1 MASQAS
7 GSNLNRPSFA
17 KVVAMPALAKSQNPS
32 VNPDEPEHQ
41 MNTDFEN
48 PQVTPASQP
57 DLEEQHN
64 APLDDYIQ
72 GIEDGVERLS
82 MNEKHELEFSQ
93 PSSEGLQREASFD
106 DDQTHLSNS
115 STKPTS
121 FDSKS
126 MASVTTFAMD
136 EKDSLRPDD
145 SASVQAADEDDSLS
159 GPASGAPNS
168 LTSSEA
174 GGRVYRD
181 NLKDGILQ
189 RQRGVLPMPIQR
201 FPDGDIGI
209 TGAIPPD
216 SVANNFIISNQPDFV
231 PGKSLNGYA
240 LDPDEKLLEAMGTPK
255 DRLFILQLE
264 EMIRDFI
271 QDSKEQSLELPP
283 SNAFGR
289 LLAHKLGDYY
299 HLTHFVDNNVTSVR
313 LHRTPFCRLPTP
325 LSVLRPVESHNTP
338 PPNAPAMKI
347 MRRNEIS
354 GDRNLAGENG
364 TSSSGPS
371 KPVSE
376 AGVDG
381 GNEEDR
387 GGSSAGATPAKDRS
401 TMTREEREAKYQ
413 EARERI
419 FRDFPESK
427 SVDSSGGDNSANI
440 SRSSSTSGRKKNFRQ
455 KTPHD
460 DSFEARSQFNAY
472 YPGMSYAANTAS
484 VPMNNGTAYGQ
495 SPYMVSPN
503 ASSPNMNYP
512 QGTPT
517 ANVYQNNVSQYQ
529 MNTTPMGQ
537 THTWQGPAAS
547 QQSPYQGYTALNQ
560 PPTMMGQQAQS
571 GPIPAMNNYA
581 VPNPAATY
589 APNAST
595 PWTGQP
601 YQNNYPQSVQRNA
614 HWPSYPSHPMG
625 NNTNPYSYGQQ
636 MPNQHYSTPQN
647 QNAHQMM
654 GNFNR
659 TMFNPQTRSFVPTG
673 NPTAGRYNPKGVN
686 NAGGVAY
693 NNPQSNM
700 QRQKWSGQG
709 HMESSSQSMAY
720 VPPHPNNRANGN
732 ATSPSSM
739 PRATQPLT
747 NDSITKWGTPA
758 HLPPKPPPSEV
769 PSGLDN
775 KSRNLP
781 ASSTTSFPNNA
792 TSPHTQAGGGP
803 LVISGSGN
811 NNIPKSSPD

>member
-1 MASQAS
+1 MAPQAS

-17 KVVAMPALAKSQNPS
+17 NIVAMTALPKSQND
-32 VNPDEPEHQ
+32 PDESENQ
-41 MNTDFEN
+41 MDADFQKALSTE
-48 PQVTPASQP
+48 PGLGEPH
-57 DLEEQHN
+57 D
-64 APLDDYIQ
+64 APLDAYIQ

-82 MNEKHELEFSQ
+82 MTEKHDLEFSQ
-93 PSSEGLQREASFD
+93 SSGEIRGTVMLQREASFE

-168 LTSSEA
+168 LTGSEA
-174 GGRVYRD
+174 GVRAYRD
-181 NLKDGILQ
+181 NIKDGILQ

-201 FPDGDIGI
+201 YPDSDLGLS
-209 TGAIPPD
+209 GAIPPD
-216 SVANNFIISNQPDFV
+216 SVANNFIVSNQPDFV

-240 LDPDEKLLEAMGTPK
+240 LEPDEKLLEAMGSPK
-255 DRLFILQLE
+255 DRLFLLQLE

-299 HLTHFVDNNVTSVR
+299 HLTHFVDNNVT
-313 LHRTPFCRLPTP
+313 PTP
-325 LSVLRPVESHNTP
+325 LSHLRPVESHNTP

-347 MRRNEIS
+347 MRRNE
-354 GDRNLAGENG
+354 DRNVGENG
-364 TSSSGPS
+364 TTNSSGPS

-376 AGVDG
+376 ADGEG
-381 GNEEDR
+381 GNDEDR

-401 TMTREEREAKYQ
+401 AMTREEREAKYQ

-427 SVDSSGGDNSANI
+427 SVDSSAGDNSANI

-472 YPGMSYAANTAS
+472 YPGMSYATNTAS
-484 VPMNNGTAYGQ
+484 VPMNNGATYGQ
-495 SPYMVSPN
+495 NPYMVGPN
-503 ASSPNMNYP
+503 ASSPTMNYP
-512 QGTPT
+512 QGTPA
-517 ANVYQNNVSQYQ
+517 ANIYQNNVSQYQ
-529 MNTTPMGQ
+529 MNTMPMGQ
-537 THTWQGPAAS
+537 THTWQGPTAP
-547 QQSPYQGYTALNQ
+547 QQSPYQGYAAVNQ
-560 PPTMMGQQAQS
+560 PQTMMGQHAQP
-571 GPIPAMNNYA
+571 GAMPAMNNYP

-589 APNAST
+589 AANTST
-595 PWTGQP
+595 PWAGQQ
-601 YQNNYPQSVQRNA
+601 YQNNYPQAVQRNA
-614 HWPSYPSHPMG
+614 HWPSYPSHPMAT
-625 NNTNPYSYGQQ
+625 NTNPYSYGQQ
-636 MPNQHYSTPQN
+636 MPNQQYSTPQGHN
-647 QNAHQMM
+647 PHQVM

-673 NPTAGRYNPKGVN
+673 NPTTGRYTAKGVN
-686 NAGGVAY
+686 HTGGAY
-693 NNPQSNM
+693 NNPQSNV

-709 HMESSSQSMAY
+709 DSSGQSMAY
-720 VPPHPNNRANGN
+720 GSSYPNNNRANGN
-732 ATSPSSM
+732 NATSPTM
-739 PRATQPLT
+739 PRVTQPMT
-747 NDSITKWGTPA
+747 NDSIAKWGTPA

-769 PSGLDN
+769 PS
-775 KSRNLP
+775 RNLP
-781 ASSTTSFPNNA
+781 APTTSFSNNA
-792 TSPHTQAGGGP
+792 TPQHTQPGGP
-803 LVISGSGN
+803 LIISGGSPN
-811 NNIPKSSPD
+811 MPKSGAD